1 MSPAARSRRYFDLI
15 LATDA
20 STISD
25 AARAVSYLEEIS
37 PQLRGCAILDGDG
50 EVLAA
55 SGDVDA
61 WGGPSRELVAA
72 IDAAGGE
79 PAAHAH
85 ISTPDGEA
93 FCVREGSLVGVA
105 VGERLTLASLMIF
118 DMRSV
123 LRDLAGGKGP
133 S

>member
-1 MSPAARSRRYFDLI
+1 LAAG
-15 LATDA
+15 A

-25 AARAVSYLEEIS
+25 AARSVSYIEEIS
-37 PQLRGCAILDGDG
+37 PQLRGCAILTEDG
-50 EVLAA
+50 EALAA

-61 WGGPSRELVAA
+61 WAAPARELVAA
-72 IDAAGGE
+72 IDSVGGE

-93 FCVREGSLVGVA
+93 FCVREAGLVAVA

-118 DMRSV
+118 DLRSV
-123 LRDLAGGKGP
+123 LRDLAAGTPPAG
-133 S
+133 